1 MSCSQIRKSFVVSNR
16 DIKMSDVHIE
26 QRIKNL
32 LRLVA
37 QQGASDLHLTVGRYP
52 TFRVDGKLIPLTQ
65 DSVIT
70 PQDAKALG
78 DVILTEENKKKLIDN
93 GQVDFSYNFE
103 DKARFRVNAFF
114 QQGYL
119 SMAFRLIPK
128 EIKTLEQL
136 NLPEVLYDFT
146 KYSQGLFLVVGPVG
160 HGKSTTLAALINKI
174 NHDQEKHI
182 LTIEDPIE
190 YIYEQDK
197 CIINQREVYQDSKSF
212 QDALKAVFRED
223 ANVVLV
229 GELRDLES
237 IGIAITAAE
246 TGHLI
251 FATLHTNDC
260 PQTIDRIIDVFPAHQ
275 QNQVRAQ
282 LANSLLG
289 VVSQR
294 LIPKVDGGRIPAV
307 EIMLKNHAVEN
318 LIREGKT
325 YQIDNVIET
334 SIGQGM
340 ITLDKSL
347 ESLVKRG
354 LITIDNATMYAKDP
368 KNFKNLL

>member
-1 MSCSQIRKSFVVSNR
+1 MSEA
-16 DIKMSDVHIE
+16 HAE

-52 TFRVDGKLIPLTQ
+52 TFRIDGRLVPLTQ
-65 DSVIT
+65 ESMIA
-70 PQDAKALG
+70 PQDTKAMAE
-78 DVILTEENKKKLIDN
+78 VIMSDESKKKLMDQ
-93 GQVDFSYNFE
+93 GQADFSYNFE

-114 QQGYL
+114 QQGRL
-119 SMAFRLIPK
+119 SIAFRLIPK
-128 EIKTLEQL
+128 EIKTLQEL
-136 NLPEVLYDFT
+136 NVPETLYDFT
-146 KYSQGLFLVVGPVG
+146 KYSQGLVLVVGPVG
-160 HGKSTTLAALINKI
+160 HGKSTTLAALINEI
-174 NHDQEKHI
+174 NHKQEKHI
-182 LTIEDPIE
+182 ITIEDPIE

-197 CIINQREVYQDSKSF
+197 CIINQREIYQDAKSF
-212 QDALKAVFRED
+212 HEALKSVFRED

-237 IGIAITAAE
+237 IGTAITAAE

-275 QNQVRAQ
+275 QNQVRSQ
-282 LANSLLG
+282 LANTLLG

-294 LIPKVDGGRIPAV
+294 LIPRVDGGRIPAL

-318 LIREGKT
+318 LIRDGKT

-334 SIGQGM
+334 GMDQGM

-347 ESLVKRG
+347 VALVRQG
-354 LITIDNATMYAKDP
+354 LITVDSAMTYAKDS
-368 KNFKNLL
+368 KNMKNLL